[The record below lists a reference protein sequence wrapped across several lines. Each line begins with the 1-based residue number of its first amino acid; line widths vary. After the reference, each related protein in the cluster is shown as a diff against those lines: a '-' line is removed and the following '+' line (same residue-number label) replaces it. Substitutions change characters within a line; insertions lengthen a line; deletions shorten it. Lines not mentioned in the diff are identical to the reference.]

1 MFYVNDLEMEIS
13 HTYQF
18 KPKGKKKFET
28 QTTHIGGL
36 KIDSYGI
43 PIDKVCELAEAIEGC
58 FEHDPVDVAVK
69 WKSQNY

>member
-1 MFYVNDLEMEIS
+1 MLYVNDLEMELS
-13 HTYQF
+13 SSYQI

-28 QTTHIGGL
+28 QIERIGGL

-43 PIDKVCELAEAIEGC
+43 PLDKVGDLVEAIEGC

>member
-1 MFYVNDLEMEIS
+1 MLYVNDLEMELS
-13 HTYQF
+13 HTYQIM
-18 KPKGKKKFET
+18 PNGKKNFQTET
-28 QTTHIGGL
+28 TRIGGL

-43 PIDKVCELAEAIEGC
+43 PLNKVGELVEAIEGC

>member
-1 MFYVNDLEMEIS
+1 MLYVDELEMELS

-36 KIDSYGI
+36 KIDSQGI
-43 PIDKVCELAEAIEGC
+43 PLDKVGDLVEAIEGC
-58 FEHDPVDVAVK
+58 FEHDPVEVAIK
-69 WKSQNY
+69 MKSQNY